1 MKNMKRVYLSIPI
14 IANRNLEI
22 AKIIAEIIENEGYE
36 IISKWVL
43 EEDLKI
49 NTSPKDIL
57 KRDIESVLKSDMLI
71 AEVSNPSHG
80 VGMEVAI
87 AFLSGKKIILIK
99 NKNSK
104 ISYML
109 QGIPDK
115 EIIEYTSKED
125 IKEKLSEK
133 LKILKK

>member
-1 MKNMKRVYLSIPI
+1 MKNMNRVYLSIPI
-14 IANRNLEI
+14 IANRNLDI
-22 AKIIAEIIENEGYE
+22 AKNIAEIIENEGYE

-43 EEDLKI
+43 EEDIKTYI
-49 NTSPKDIL
+49 SPKDIL
-57 KRDIESVLKSDMLI
+57 KRDIESVLKSDILI
-71 AEVSNPSHG
+71 AEVSNSSHG
-80 VGMEVAI
+80 VGMEIAI

-125 IKEKLSEK
+125 MREKLSEK

>member
-1 MKNMKRVYLSIPI
+1 MKNMNQVYLSIPI

-22 AKIIAEIIENEGYE
+22 AKIIAETIENEGYE

-49 NTSPKDIL
+49 NASPKDIL

-80 VGMEVAI
+80 VGMEIAI
-87 AFLSGKKIILIK
+87 AFLSGKKIIFIK
-99 NKNSK
+99 HKDSRL
-104 ISYML
+104 SYML
-109 QGIPDK
+109 QGIPNK